1 MTQLELR
8 ISATPLRN
16 KTLAAWLALVAGLFG
31 LHRFYLHGR
40 ADLVGW
46 LLPVFS
52 AAGIYG
58 IWRAR
63 HFGLDD
69 RLSWLL
75 VPIVGFVFAA
85 CALTA
90 IVYGLTDIQD
100 WNQRFNTS
108 AAPEHPD
115 GATNWL
121 TVGALVV
128 AMLLGSTVLVASIA
142 FSLQHLFELQ

>member
-1 MTQLELR
+1 M
-8 ISATPLRN
+8 RN

-40 ADLVGW
+40 ADVVGW
-46 LLPVFS
+46 LLPVSS
-52 AAGIYG
+52 AMGIYG

-75 VPIVGFVFAA
+75 VPIVGFAFAA

-90 IVYGLTDIQD
+90 IVYGLSDARD
-100 WNQRFNTS
+100 WNQKFNTRE
-108 AAPEHPD
+108 APEHPA

-128 AMLLGSTVLVASIA
+128 AMLLGCTALVASIA
-142 FSLQHLFELQ
+142 FSLQHLFEL

>member
-1 MTQLELR
+1 MKPVAPR
-8 ISATPLRN
+8 ISPTPVRN

-40 ADLVGW
+40 ADVVGW
-46 LLPVFS
+46 LLPGSS
-52 AAGIYG
+52 AIGIYG
-58 IWRAR
+58 IWRVR

-75 VPIVGFVFAA
+75 VPIVGFAFAA

-90 IVYGLTDIQD
+90 IVYGLSDARD
-100 WNQRFNTS
+100 WNQKFNTRE
-108 AAPEHPD
+108 APEHPA

-128 AMLLGSTVLVASIA
+128 AMLLGCTALVASIA
-142 FSLQHLFELQ
+142 FSLQHLFEL

>member
-1 MTQLELR
+1 MTPVELR
-8 ISATPLRN
+8 LPSTPLRN
-16 KTLAAWLALVAGLFG
+16 KTLAAWLALAVGLFG

-40 ADLVGW
+40 ADFVGW
-46 LLPVFS
+46 LLPLAS

-58 IWRAR
+58 VWRAR

-90 IVYGLTDIQD
+90 IVYGLCNTRD
-100 WNQRFNTS
+100 WNQRFNTR
-108 AAPEHPD
+108 AAPEHPA
-115 GATNWL
+115 GGTNWL

-128 AMLLGSTVLVASIA
+128 AMLLGCTVLVASIA
-142 FSLQHLFELQ
+142 FTLQHLFEL